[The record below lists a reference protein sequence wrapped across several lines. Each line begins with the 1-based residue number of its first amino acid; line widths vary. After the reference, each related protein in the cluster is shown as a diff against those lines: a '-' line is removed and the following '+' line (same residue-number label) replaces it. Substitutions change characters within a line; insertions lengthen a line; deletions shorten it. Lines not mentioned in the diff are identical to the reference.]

1 VANTSY
7 LRGMSLPIH
16 NVQGTAS
23 SYYQILRIDQTTR
36 IHAALPANKDDKESV
51 SSWHEVSRPQ
61 VHGYDLLGVV
71 SLDPLRF
78 VSVADEKVAR
88 VFGAPRNFVKTIQ
101 GLDIADLEVDEVKIY
116 QTPVND

>member
-1 VANTSY
+1 
-7 LRGMSLPIH
+7 M
-16 NVQGTAS
+16 
-23 SYYQILRIDQTTR
+23 
-36 IHAALPANKDDKESV
+36 

-101 GLDIADLEVDEVKIY
+101 GLGVVDLEVDEVKSY
-116 QTPVND
+116 PTSVND